1 MRLFG
6 EYLLKGFDYKNRNIR
21 IKFMGDRTVLDE
33 KLQQLMNK
41 LEADSSVKTGMTLNI
56 AINYGG
62 RPEIVRAAQQLAA
75 PAADTV
81 TCLLCVALARTE
93 FRRWEKAGMLSP
105 S

>member
-62 RPEIVRAAQQLAA
+62 
-75 PAADTV
+75 
-81 TCLLCVALARTE
+81 ARRSCG
-93 FRRWEKAGMLSP
+93 RRSNWRQRRRQGR
-105 S
+105 